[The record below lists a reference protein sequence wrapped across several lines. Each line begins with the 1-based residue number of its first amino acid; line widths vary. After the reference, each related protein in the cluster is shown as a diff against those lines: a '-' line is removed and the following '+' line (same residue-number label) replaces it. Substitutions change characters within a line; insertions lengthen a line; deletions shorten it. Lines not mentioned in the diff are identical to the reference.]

1 MSKTLYVLVSD
12 GGDGSYYP
20 QYTLNYKLIAH
31 LQELADSGTIDY
43 ESGVG
48 IDGDGFHFGTIQV
61 PDDATPE
68 SLGIRVLDEAYWFSL
83 KGDEDEYYCKRSCK
97 SDCQANL

>member
-20 QYTLNYKLIAH
+20 HYTLNPELIAH
-31 LQELADSGTIDY
+31 IQKLYNDEVIDY
-43 ESGVG
+43 ESGIGV
-48 IDGDGFHFGTIQV
+48 DGDGFHYDTIQV

-68 SLGIRVLDEAYWFSL
+68 SLGISVIDENYWFNFENEE
-83 KGDEDEYYCKRSCK
+83 DDDEY
-97 SDCQANL
+97 

>member
-20 QYTLNYKLIAH
+20 QYTLDPELISKFQTAV
-31 LQELADSGTIDY
+31 DNDRMDY
-43 ESGVG
+43 ENG
-48 IDGDGFHFGTIQV
+48 IGCDGDGFHYDTIQV

-68 SLGIRVLDEAYWFSL
+68 SLGIDVIDPEDYADLFADDEE
-83 KGDEDEYYCKRSCK
+83 EDE
-97 SDCQANL
+97 